1 MPSDRI
7 ERKKSRTREAI
18 KSAAIALATERDFR
32 MVSLE
37 NIADRA
43 DVARGTI
50 YNLYEGKDALLREIV
65 APLMRRLADRAS
77 ELVAKGKVP
86 LDDLTGILA
95 EAWGEDRG
103 SLGLMLRV
111 RGPEMK
117 ALEDDHRAVMDAFV
131 AAFGSL
137 AEAPRLRVGKAA
149 EAARL
154 LFRVAVPALEALDP
168 EGGRGRDSFVQ
179 GMRGLFLSRQ

>member
-7 ERKKSRTREAI
+7 ERKKNRTREAI
-18 KSAAIALATERDFR
+18 KAAAIALATEQDFR

-50 YNLYEGKDALLREIV
+50 YNLYERKDALLFEIIS
-65 APLMRRLADRAS
+65 PLMRKMSERARA
-77 ELVAKGKVP
+77 LVAKGKVP
-86 LDDLTGILA
+86 LDGLTGILA
-95 EAWGEDRG
+95 DAWGEDRG

-117 ALEDDHRAVMDAFV
+117 ALESDHRLVMEAF
-131 AAFGSL
+131 ASAFDSL
-137 AEAPRLRVGKAA
+137 AEAPLLRAA
-149 EAARL
+149 GPDAAALL
-154 LFRVAVPALEALDP
+154 LFRVAVPALEAFDP
-168 EGGRGRDSFVQ
+168 EGGPGRESFVQ
-179 GMRGLFLSRQ
+179 GMRGLFLAQL